1 MARGSG
7 AARSLKGVSAPYFL
21 VSVMLCETHR
31 IARKWHDGGF
41 TLVELLV
48 VISIIALLLA
58 ILLPSL
64 RSARERAKDVVCGA
78 RLMQWGVAFGCYA
91 NDHEGLWPHCDGLD
105 RGPRQLDDPHIS
117 DEDRADWHG
126 WVDVLPPMIDRRP
139 FRDHARFERPDH
151 KTFFQ
156 CPFARPQAGAGVY
169 SYRPQ
174 RDGYYSF
181 AMNSCLELDLNAWP
195 PSDGRGYPMPSFL
208 QVSKIKCPQQV
219 FVLFDQLLDPSKG
232 FDAQILYR
240 SAGRHCGSY
249 PKSFSARHRRGR
261 SGLGGNILL
270 ADGHTEWRRSVW
282 GRNWDVDQEVPPRD
296 DPNWYPYPVPAVA
309 TTW

>member
-1 MARGSG
+1 
-7 AARSLKGVSAPYFL
+7 
-21 VSVMLCETHR
+21 MLCGTHR
-31 IARKWHDGGF
+31 VARKWHDGGF

-78 RLMQWGVAFGCYA
+78 RLMQWGVGVLGATQTTTKAFGPIA
-91 NDHEGLWPHCDGLD
+91 TAWIAAPARWMTRTSAMKN
-105 RGPRQLDDPHIS
+105 
-117 DEDRADWHG
+117 RADWHG
-126 WVDVLPPMIDRRP
+126 WVDVLPPMIDRQP

-282 GRNWDVDQEVPPRD
+282 GKSWDVNQEVPPRD
-296 DPNWYPYPVPAVA
+296 DPNWYPYPVPAVT